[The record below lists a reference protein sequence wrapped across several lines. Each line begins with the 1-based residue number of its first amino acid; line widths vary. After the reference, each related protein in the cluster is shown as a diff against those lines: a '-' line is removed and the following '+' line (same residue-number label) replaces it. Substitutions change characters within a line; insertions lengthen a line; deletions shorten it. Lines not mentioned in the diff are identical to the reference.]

1 MRFLADMNLSPLT
14 VTALIKRG
22 WETVRSSS
30 LMAPD
35 TSDLDILRYARE
47 NTYVI
52 ITQDLDF
59 SPLLMLS
66 GLDRPS
72 LITLRL
78 SQPDPETVTAR
89 LLEVL
94 PFLTGAL
101 EAGSA
106 VTIDDRHARVRMLA
120 ER

>member
-1 MRFLADMNLSPLT
+1 MRFLADMNLSPVT
-14 VTALIKRG
+14 VAALNERG

-30 LMAPD
+30 LMAAD
-35 TSDLDILRYARE
+35 ASDQDILSYARAHE
-47 NTYVI
+47 YVI

-66 GLDRPS
+66 GFNRPS
-72 LITLRL
+72 LITMRL
-78 SQPDPETVTAR
+78 SLPDPETVAAR
-89 LLEVL
+89 LIEVL
-94 PFLTGAL
+94 PFIIDTL

-106 VTIDDRHARVRMLA
+106 VTIDDRHTRVRKLT